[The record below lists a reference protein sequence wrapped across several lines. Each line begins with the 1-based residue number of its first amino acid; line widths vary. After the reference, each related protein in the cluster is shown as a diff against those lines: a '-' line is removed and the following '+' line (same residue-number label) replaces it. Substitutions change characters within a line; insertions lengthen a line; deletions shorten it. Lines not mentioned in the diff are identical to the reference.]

1 MAIPV
6 VGSFTRGGMI
16 IRCGIPQPDYQ
27 GFLWQGS
34 LVKMG
39 VVLHVCNLSIQEAE
53 VEGL

>member
-16 IRCGIPQPDYQ
+16 IRCGIPETDYQ
-27 GFLWQGS
+27 GFLWHGS

-39 VVLHVCNLSIQEAE
+39 VVLHTCNLIIQEAE